1 MTGNGTEPAAAFV
14 GIRKSTNKCVP
25 SSLTRRFAAPNAAG
39 GSRRALARFVPEI
52 RSRTGFSEWAGHQL
66 GGSMR
71 ETLGAEATALAVT
84 SATNAVNGRECRN
97 RLVRVVPKTAC
108 RLGEE

>member
-25 SSLTRRFAAPNAAG
+25 SSLTRRFAAPNPAG

-52 RSRTGFSEWAGHQL
+52 RSRTGFSEWLGHQF
-66 GGSMR
+66 GGSTR
-71 ETLGAEATALAVT
+71 ETVGAVATVLAAT
-84 SATNAVNGRECRN
+84 SATSAVNGIECRN
-97 RLVRVVPKTAC
+97 RLLNVTSKTD
-108 RLGEE
+108 RK